1 MEAAGSL
8 KTAFVEAGVADGGDD
23 ADGAVRA
30 ADGATFSGG
39 DADGDGVAAPAVVVS
54 TWGGESSSMG
64 SVGVALR
71 GDTPSHGD
79 VGIEGGWSE
88 FVVGVLSGV
97 VTCRVADGGVAVR
110 ETARFLPHDLEAI
123 LICSGVVLSF

>member
-23 ADGAVRA
+23 ADGADGAVRA

-39 DADGDGVAAPAVVVS
+39 DADGDGVAVPAVVVS
-54 TWGGESSSMG
+54 TLAGESCSMG

-79 VGIEGGWSE
+79 VGVEGGWSE

-97 VTCRVADGGVAVR
+97 VACRVADGGIAWTDSDSSER
-110 ETARFLPHDLEAI
+110 D
-123 LICSGVVLSF
+123 SSFSSS

>member
-8 KTAFVEAGVADGGDD
+8 RTAFVEAGVSDGSDD
-23 ADGAVRA
+23 ADGA
-30 ADGATFSGG
+30 
-39 DADGDGVAAPAVVVS
+39 DGVAAPAVVVS

-79 VGIEGGWSE
+79 VGVEGGWSE

-97 VTCRVADGGVAVR
+97 VACRAAGRRSLDR
-110 ETARFLPHDLEAI
+110 QRQR
-123 LICSGVVLSF
+123 